1 VPEPALS
8 PVRAHS
14 APALAPPD
22 ADAGRF
28 PGLAAMPDTEGS
40 SAAADAAM
48 FTVAAYG
55 AQALL
60 FVAGLIQKG
69 ILGPVGTGFWSLMQ
83 TFWVLLTM
91 APLGTMHG
99 STRQIPARRGRG
111 DLAGAGAV
119 AATGSSFSVAAV
131 AVAGVAVALVAAV
144 VGDGWAPEL
153 RYGLILLGLTGPLRL
168 LSDCHLVIFQAS
180 KRFRIASLTT
190 LVDALIMMTAGTV
203 LVWLLG
209 FYGMFA
215 AVVTSCV
222 GLLLLWTRM
231 GLTGWHRPAFVWRI
245 ERPLVR
251 DLLAF
256 GAPIMIQG
264 QIWLLFL
271 TVDNLIVA
279 AILGVRDL
287 GYYALA
293 VSITT
298 YILLLPKSIGAALF
312 PRMTERFAQTE
323 DASSISMYATE
334 VQRLLAYVLV
344 PALVGGAY
352 FGVPAVI
359 RHALPDFTPAIPAV
373 RILAAGA
380 SFLALTNM
388 PIKVLIAAGHRWRLA
403 SLLLGC
409 LVFNALANWVV
420 VGMLD
425 GGVTGAALATSSSY
439 LVAFAALTAYAV
451 RQTRTHDAL
460 AHVGELTLVTAYVIG
475 SLWAI
480 EGLVGEGRGS
490 VWLEAG
496 VCAAK
501 LAVLS
506 AVLAPVLAL
515 AELHHRVFSTAWG
528 RMRGRRTAEA

>member
-1 VPEPALS
+1 MRPGRPPALE
-8 PVRAHS
+8 
-14 APALAPPD
+14 PPD
-22 ADAGRF
+22 ADADRY
-28 PGLAAMPDTEGS
+28 PGLAAMPDAEDR
-40 SAAADAAM
+40 SAAGDAAM
-48 FTVAAYG
+48 FTAATYG

-60 FVAGLIQKG
+60 FVAGLVQKG

-111 DLAGAGAV
+111 DLAAAGAV

-131 AVAGVAVALVAAV
+131 AVAGAVVALVAAV
-144 VGDGWAPEL
+144 AGQGWAPEL
-153 RYGLILLGLTGPLRL
+153 RYGLVLLGLTGPLRL
-168 LSDCHLVIFQAS
+168 LNDCHQVIFQAS
-180 KRFRIASLTT
+180 KRFRIASLST
-190 LVDALIMMTAGTV
+190 LVDALVMVTAGTA
-203 LVWLLG
+203 LVWLFG

-222 GLLLLWTRM
+222 GLLVLWTRM
-231 GLTGWHRPAFVWRI
+231 GLTGWRRPAFAWRI
-245 ERPLVR
+245 EPALVR

-298 YILLLPKSIGAALF
+298 YILLLPKSVGAALF

-344 PALVGGAY
+344 PGLVGAAY
-352 FGVPAVI
+352 FGVPVI
-359 RHALPDFTPAIPAV
+359 IHQALPDFTPAIPAV

-380 SFLALTNM
+380 AFLALTNM

-409 LVFNALANWVV
+409 LAFNALANWIV
-420 VGMLD
+420 VGVLD
-425 GGVTGAALATSSSY
+425 GGVRGAALATSSSY
-439 LVAFAALTAYAV
+439 LVAFGALTVYAL
-451 RQTRTHDAL
+451 RQTRAHDAV
-460 AHVGELTLVTAYVIG
+460 AHVAELTFVTAYVVG

-480 EGLVGEGRGS
+480 EGLVGGGRGS
-490 VWLEAG
+490 AWLEVG
-496 VCAAK
+496 TCVAK
-501 LAVLS
+501 LAMLC

-515 AELHHRVFSTAWG
+515 AESRHRVLSTTLG
-528 RMRGRRTAEA
+528 RMRGRPTAEGVMS

>member
-1 VPEPALS
+1 
-8 PVRAHS
+8 
-14 APALAPPD
+14 
-22 ADAGRF
+22 
-28 PGLAAMPDTEGS
+28 M
-40 SAAADAAM
+40 SAADDAAM
-48 FTVAAYG
+48 FTAATYG
-55 AQALL
+55 AQVLL
-60 FVAGLIQKG
+60 FVAGLVQKG

-111 DLAGAGAV
+111 ELAAAGAV

-131 AVAGVAVALVAAV
+131 ALAGGGVALVAIV
-144 VGDGWAPEL
+144 LGQGWAPEL
-153 RYGLILLGLTGPLRL
+153 RYGLVLLGLTGPLRL
-168 LSDCHLVIFQAS
+168 LSDCHQVIFQAS
-180 KRFRIASLTT
+180 RRFRVASLSTV
-190 LVDALIMMTAGTV
+190 VDALIMVTAGTA

-222 GLLLLWTRM
+222 GLLVLWTRM
-231 GLTGWHRPAFVWRI
+231 GLTGWRRPAFVWRI

-279 AILGVRDL
+279 AVLGVRDL

-312 PRMTERFAQTE
+312 PRMAERFARTE
-323 DASSISMYATE
+323 DASSISLYATE

-344 PALVGGAY
+344 PALVGIAY
-352 FGVPAVI
+352 FGAPVVI
-359 RHALPDFTPAIPAV
+359 RQALPDFTPAIPAV
-373 RILAAGA
+373 RILVAGA
-380 SFLALTNM
+380 SFLALTSM
-388 PIKVLIAAGHRWRLA
+388 PVKVLIAAGDRWRLA

-409 LVFNALANWVV
+409 LAFNALANWIV
-420 VGMLD
+420 VGVLD
-425 GGVTGAALATSSSY
+425 GGVRGAALATSSSY
-439 LVAFAALTAYAV
+439 LVAFGALTVYAL
-451 RQTRTHDAL
+451 RQTRAHDGF
-460 AHVGELTLVTAYVIG
+460 AHVAELTLVTAYVVG
-475 SLWAI
+475 ALWAI
-480 EGLVGEGRGS
+480 EGLIGEGRGS

-496 VCAAK
+496 VCAAE
-501 LAVLS
+501 LAVFC
-506 AVLAPVLAL
+506 AALAPVLAL
-515 AELHHRVFSTAWG
+515 AERRHRVLSTAWG
-528 RMRGRRTAEA
+528 RMRGKPPAQVLIS